1 MFGLSFDK
9 VVPTATSAPAA
20 NVTTLPIPPLELGMM
35 TFSRERHGA
44 LRVGIVVRIIGE
56 MFTDQMLANAVTIV
70 QQRHPLLRATMNADD
85 EFVVKETLPVRCG
98 RHVLA
103 HDDSWQDVWDS
114 MGAYQ
119 IGSPLWS
126 LTLVAPGSQGSNCTF
141 ELMLTAEHAVGD
153 GRSLS
158 HLMHELLCHLTEQAP
173 PSTTPTPV
181 PPFIEQAM
189 ASWTQNLPWSTY
201 LKLACGLGLAN
212 PVLAFLRWKS
222 TPLRPP
228 DNVDFTESSAR
239 WSTVTLA
246 QSETESLVQLARANG
261 VTMTTLLMALV
272 DTVWLPIGT
281 QIRLMTCSARQVM
294 EQLPSSATWPA
305 SCLCPV
311 DLRGRYPTGRIPADR
326 VSFHVQTT
334 RIRVERSDDPWQV
347 ARQCREA
354 IHCQLSDGTVFA
366 MARLA
371 SMGVT
376 VVGARTRPD
385 TNQAP
390 MGFLSNLGVVP
401 IQPRYGSRVVDEVVP
416 VLHTPPINLR
426 QCMAVTAAGRLTLAF
441 RTPDVDQDDA
451 DPNRF
456 ASAVRDRIQHL
467 LAEAK
472 AS

>member
-1 MFGLSFDK
+1 MVFGLSFDK
-9 VVPTATSAPAA
+9 VAPTAMPAPTA
-20 NVTTLPIPPLELGMM
+20 NETTLPIPPLELGMM

-85 EFVVKETLPVRCG
+85 EFVVKQTLPVRCG
-98 RHVLA
+98 RHVRA
-103 HDDSWQDVWDS
+103 HDVSWQDVWDS

-119 IGSPLWS
+119 IGSPLWG

-261 VTMTTLLMALV
+261 VTLTTLLMAL
-272 DTVWLPIGT
+272 
-281 QIRLMTCSARQVM
+281 VM

-334 RIRVERSDDPWQV
+334 RIRVERSEDPWQV

-354 IHCQLSDGTVFA
+354 IQCQLSDGTVFA

-376 VVGARTRPD
+376 VVGARMRPD
-385 TNQAP
+385 RNQAP

-401 IQPRYGSRVVDEVVP
+401 IQPRYGSRVVQEVVP